1 MTPKEDMF
9 KRIREAL
16 VSLPM
21 GMNPEVD
28 LETSVYHVGDDD
40 LPVLFAENFVA
51 RGGRLIYC
59 TTVDEALRSVQELV
73 SVQPW
78 DGQVYCADEDVQ
90 SLLEVAK
97 VSYASKPIDAV
108 LRRVGFCKC
117 RALVADTGSV
127 VIDSQ
132 SGGRRILAHAESLVL
147 LASVDQI
154 CRDMHELMKQ
164 FRSTRDVSMISVW
177 TGRSCILD
185 IDGQAMQ
192 GLGPRNVYLLL
203 IDEIDTSE

>member
-51 RGGRLIYC
+51 CGGRLIYC
-59 TTVDEALRSVQELV
+59 TTVDEALRSVQEVV
-73 SVQPW
+73 SGQPW
-78 DGQVYCADEDVQ
+78 DGQVDCADEDVQ

-117 RALVADTGSV
+117 RALVLGASGFGGSN
-127 VIDSQ
+127 
-132 SGGRRILAHAESLVL
+132 L
-147 LASVDQI
+147 
-154 CRDMHELMKQ
+154 
-164 FRSTRDVSMISVW
+164 
-177 TGRSCILD
+177 
-185 IDGQAMQ
+185 Q
-192 GLGPRNVYLLL
+192 GYA
-203 IDEIDTSE
+203 